1 MEVSFGNPSGL
12 STTPVETQTTNVP
25 TPAPGV
31 TVPAVSTASVPAA
44 PGRKMLLGDKL
55 PGFSDVILPRLN
67 LSQNIGKLQESFP
80 PGALVF
86 NQQTVLFVPPLI
98 NKKTGNVERAPMPP
112 ITIYVLGIVSERF
125 AEKIEGVGGGIIVN
139 TEDDVR
145 ANGGTLDYNE
155 WKLKKKDGMKLFQ
168 NLVDLLIAIEKPESV
183 QDPDGAIFT
192 FPAAGSQFALALWA
206 LKGGSYTAAMK
217 RVLSYNRLCGCLREG
232 GYPSWAFTVASRE
245 ESYATGN
252 KAWVPVVTPKA
263 KTSPEMLQFI
273 RSIIDPAGE

>member
-12 STTPVETQTTNVP
+12 GESSPVETQIPNTVH
-25 TPAPGV
+25 PAIIPSA
-31 TVPAVSTASVPAA
+31 PPSVPS
-44 PGRKMLLGDKL
+44 GRKMLLGDRL
-55 PGFSDVILPRLN
+55 PGFADVILPRLN

-80 PGALVF
+80 PGSLVF

-98 NKKTGNVERAPMPP
+98 DKSTGNVKRESMPP
-112 ITIYVLGIVSERF
+112 VTFYVLGIVSERF
-125 AEKIEGVGGGIIVN
+125 AERVEGVGGGLIVN

-183 QDPDGAIFT
+183 NDPDGAIFT
-192 FPAAGSQFALALWA
+192 FPAAGSQYALALWA

-245 ESYATGN
+245 EAYATGN
-252 KAWVPVVTPKA
+252 KSWVPVVTPKC

-273 RSIIDPAGE
+273 RSIIDPTGE